1 MPKNVEKSEKWIQ
14 SLNFEN
20 TVTQKRKF
28 REICEEHFNENDI
41 IHNAK
46 RKRLKK
52 NSLPMAKL
60 NFLIKDFNCDQ
71 LVEEVVEIIYL
82 NKNYF

>member
-1 MPKNVEKSEKWIQ
+1 MLKKKNGFIYNY

-28 REICEEHFNENDI
+28 RVICEEHFNENDS
-41 IHNAK
+41 IHNPK

-52 NSLPMAKL
+52 NSLPMAKV
-60 NFLIKDFNCDQ
+60 NFLIEEIQ
-71 LVEEVVEIIYL
+71 LWSIISVFCCQK
-82 NKNYF
+82 NKYKSK